1 LELRPTSEASH
12 FAGNCVKCCLGMH
25 RFKIHEHVMNVV
37 MVTLMSMAMVITM
50 VTTVSMVMVHYHG
63 HETTLPRIS
72 CSCTKPKLDLL
83 VLDNVFDEAGINGCC
98 VSAASRLSK
107 SR

>member
-1 LELRPTSEASH
+1 
-12 FAGNCVKCCLGMH
+12 
-25 RFKIHEHVMNVV
+25 MNVV

-50 VTTVSMVMVHYHG
+50 VTMVSMVMVITMVTRVSMVMVHYHG

-107 SR
+107 SRYREGSDKMVLVWGGFRENR